1 MVVDISYRKY
11 LREKWLRLYAD
22 LYQRCATDSIE
33 SVESI
38 CRRIHILEMRL
49 NSLKYPIDTV

>member
-49 NSLKYPIDTV
+49 NSIDTV